1 MQPIR
6 SMATQRKIRQP
17 RNRLAQEVCPVCRK
31 PIEPGRGRQRLDG
44 VRVHRQCWKAAV
56 DRAVPG

>member
-1 MQPIR
+1 
-6 SMATQRKIRQP
+6 MATQRKTRQP